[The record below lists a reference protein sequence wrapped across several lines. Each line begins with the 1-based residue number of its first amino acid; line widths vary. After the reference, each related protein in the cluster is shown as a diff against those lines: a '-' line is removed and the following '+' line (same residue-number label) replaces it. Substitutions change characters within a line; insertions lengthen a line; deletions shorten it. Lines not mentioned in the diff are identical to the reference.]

1 MLVSRMN
8 STNSFKNILIKT
20 YNAED
25 TTEEV
30 SGNTNTDLGGKKL
43 HSDTSVTKNGDADI
57 IVQHKD
63 IKQLSYGESNDN
75 LEEIKTLVRYF
86 WIFLTLFNFTSKD
99 GPSEPEVIVQE
110 IQSLSSTALDVS
122 AVDKINGSQLEFR
135 NGRNND
141 DISIISIDELI
152 SRNECSNQILDTS
165 ADKSNGSHPE
175 ASMKV
180 LMKLRLHNL
189 LP

>member
-1 MLVSRMN
+1 M
-8 STNSFKNILIKT
+8 NSFKNILTET

-43 HSDTSVTKNGDADI
+43 HSDASVTKNGNADI
-57 IVQHKD
+57 ILQH
-63 IKQLSYGESNDN
+63 IKQRSYGESNDN

-122 AVDKINGSQLEFR
+122 AVDEINGSQLELR

-141 DISIISIDELI
+141 DISIISIYEFI

-165 ADKSNGSHPE
+165 ADKVMVLIHKQE
-175 ASMKV
+175 IKV